1 MRATLVPRFVPDVL
15 LGGKLLDPAGAV
27 EAGILHRVV
36 PAEELLVAAEA
47 AARELGE
54 KPPVAFR
61 HSKLALRAP
70 IRERIEKTRAESKRL
85 FLDTWFSADVV
96 ERRKAMLAR

>member
-1 MRATLVPRFVPDVL
+1 VL
-15 LGGKLLDPAGAV
+15 LGGKLLEPKQAV

-36 PAEELLVAAEA
+36 PEELLVHAEA

-54 KPPVAFR
+54 KPPLAFR

-70 IRERIEKTRAESKRL
+70 ILERIEKTRAESRQL
-85 FLDTWFSADVV
+85 FLDTWCSPEVA
-96 ERRKAMLAR
+96 ERRKAMLAK